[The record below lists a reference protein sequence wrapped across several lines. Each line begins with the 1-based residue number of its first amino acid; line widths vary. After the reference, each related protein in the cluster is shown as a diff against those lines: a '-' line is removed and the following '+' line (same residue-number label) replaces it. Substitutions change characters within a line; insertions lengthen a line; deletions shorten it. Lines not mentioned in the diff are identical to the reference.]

1 MPWPA
6 LQTALDG
13 HGSAAAALDAGDYY
27 AAFVLA
33 REEGEA
39 ELEAVALLMCGWV
52 EKALGDLERLPVQ
65 HAATRSYMEFGRWC
79 LSDEDLASRKTR
91 LLLIA
96 GTHTERGIPD
106 APAGPFEIQSLI
118 LARDQKAPTALEII
132 DQSAL
137 PDAIILFDVYGPRV
151 PEGIFDLGV
160 PVIFWTYDFDFHIP
174 SQYED
179 LARAD
184 IILCASV
191 GERYPLQRI
200 YPGRVATFPAHD
212 IYTDPARFSGSS
224 GARNI
229 DLVHTGISFSPMMRG
244 KAQFLF
250 EQAIQDDETLDI
262 RLVQGYLDI
271 DDYRDLIGRAR
282 KIAVVDRLTGGL
294 PTRAMDAAC
303 AGGAILSPA
312 GVGAHELLRLAGV
325 NIGEA
330 DAAPDSEAAERNL
343 RQIFPPSP
351 EREFRFLKFCLFQSA
366 FLKDNIRF
374 TDQQPA
380 PNLPIQVRSEHTSA
394 CRAAVSLIHSFVAK
408 PLDDGIRM
416 QLAKLIEAAA
426 EYETSV
432 PLNFNLARYLWA
444 IDDKPAAIRLFERLC
459 QTEAEGRFDPALDD
473 IRIHLLPVPVELTP
487 YEVYF
492 GALAHDL
499 ADGEAAAPR
508 ARRVIAASAH
518 CFMGL
523 DHLQEERWQA
533 GIKSLDQALTLCPD
547 HFPAARLRARALFAA
562 DQPPEIVLDA
572 VYAAVRLYAPH
583 LTGLLPIAATCH
595 QTLDDDAGA
604 LALVKSWCYFA
615 SRVRWL
621 NPEEHPIP
629 DETWNAVTPYLD
641 RLPGGLAAK
650 IPALQQDGG
659 GVIKS

>member
-1 MPWPA
+1 MDA
-6 LQTALDG
+6 
-13 HGSAAAALDAGDYY
+13 HGSAAAALDGGDYY
-27 AAFVLA
+27 AAFLLA
-33 REEGEA
+33 RQEGEA

-52 EKALGDLERLPVQ
+52 EKALADLDSMPHQFE
-65 HAATRSYMEFGRWC
+65 ATRSYLEFGRWC
-79 LSDEDLASRKTR
+79 LGDETSVARKPK

-96 GTHTERGIPD
+96 GAHTERGIPSG
-106 APAGPFEIQSLI
+106 AAGPFEIQSLI
-118 LARDQKAPTALEII
+118 LARDRKAPAAAEII
-132 DQSAL
+132 DPGAT

-179 LARAD
+179 LTRAD
-184 IILCASV
+184 IILCASI
-191 GERYPLQRI
+191 GEHYPLQRI

-212 IYTDPARFSGSS
+212 IYTDPARFS
-224 GARNI
+224 ALPQMRNI
-229 DLVHTGISFSPMMRG
+229 DLVHTGISFSPMMRA

-250 EQAIQDDETLDI
+250 AQAIQDDEALDI
-262 RLVQGYLDI
+262 RLVQGYLDT
-271 DDYRDLIGRAR
+271 DDYRDLIGQAR

-303 AGGAILSPA
+303 AGGRGLSPA

-325 NIGEA
+325 TIGVTIGETDQAETA
-330 DAAPDSEAAERNL
+330 DDGGLAERNL

-366 FLKDNIRF
+366 ILKDEIRF
-374 TDQQPA
+374 TDQLPA
-380 PNLPIQVRSEHTSA
+380 PKLPIQVRSEHSA
-394 CRAAVSLIHSFVAK
+394 TCRAALDLIQAFIAK
-408 PLDDGIRM
+408 PLDDAIRTR
-416 QLAKLIEAAA
+416 LAKLVETAAE

-444 IDDKPAAIRLFERLC
+444 IDEKQGAIQLFSRIC
-459 QTEAEGRFDPALDD
+459 RSEAGGQFDPALDD

-492 GALAHDL
+492 GALARDL
-499 ADGEAAAPR
+499 ADGEAGAPR

-523 DHLQEERWQA
+523 DHLQEGRFEA
-533 GIKSLDQALTLCPD
+533 GVRTLDQALELCPD

-562 DQPPEIVLDA
+562 DQPPDLVLDA
-572 VYAAVRLYAPH
+572 VYVAVRLYAPH
-583 LTGLLPIAATCH
+583 LTELLPIAATCH
-595 QTLDDDAGA
+595 RALDDEAGA

-621 NPEEHPIP
+621 NPDEHPFS
-629 DETWNAVTPYLD
+629 DETWRSIAPYLD
-641 RLPGGLAAK
+641 RLPDGLAAK
-650 IPALQQDGG
+650 IRTLQQEDPENF
-659 GVIKS
+659 KS